1 MALGRAGPF
10 FAGASIGFIVCG
22 FGSPTPGYLDN
33 DGFGSGHGYLDRG
46 GSVAL
51 GELRGV
57 GREFAVR
64 LSKNVGPV
72 SQPKRFRRT
81 AIDCGACLVIGRRWR
96 KLRAFVR
103 IQQAAP
109 PSGFIL

>member
-10 FAGASIGFIVCG
+10 FAGASIGFIARG

-33 DGFGSGHGYLDRG
+33 GGFGSGHGYLDRG

-81 AIDCGACLVIGRRWR
+81 AIVCGACLVIGRHWR

-109 PSGFIL
+109 PSGFVL